1 MQGEIVAR
9 SYASALFDLAESK
22 GSAEAYGEALDAVG
36 TLLDQEPAFGQ
47 FLETPRIDA
56 REKKRLLRETF
67 GGRIPDHVLN
77 FLLLVVDKRRQK
89 LLRLMAREYRD
100 LVDKKMDRAHVD
112 VTVARPVDGA
122 GVSELQGR
130 LSKALGKDV
139 VPHVRV
145 DPSLVGGIVVR
156 SGDVVYD
163 GSVRRRLQGLRR
175 RLLSTGARSE

>member
-22 GSAEAYGEALDAVG
+22 GSAEAYGQALDEVG
-36 TLLDQEPAFGQ
+36 NLLDQEPAFGQ

-67 GGRIPDHVLN
+67 GGRIPEHVLN

-89 LLRLMAREYRD
+89 LLKLMAREYRD
-100 LVDKKMDRAHVD
+100 FVDKKMGRAHVE
-112 VTVARPVDGA
+112 VTVARAVDGA
-122 GVSELQGR
+122 AVADLKGR

-156 SGDVVYD
+156 SGDVLYD

-175 RLLSTGARSE
+175 HLLSSSASAE

>member
-9 SYASALFDLAESK
+9 SYASALFELAESK
-22 GSAEAYGEALDAVG
+22 GSAEAYGQALDEVG
-36 TLLDQEPAFGQ
+36 ALLDEVPAVAR
-47 FLETPRIDA
+47 FLDTPRIDA
-56 REKKRLLRETF
+56 REKKRVLRETF

-77 FLLLVVDKRRQK
+77 FLLLVLDKRRQR
-89 LLRLMAREYRD
+89 LLKVMAREYRD
-100 LVDKKMDRAHVD
+100 LVDQRMDRAHVD
-112 VTVARPVDGA
+112 VTVARPADA
-122 GVSELQGR
+122 ATVSDLKER

-175 RLLSTGARSE
+175 RLLSASVGEK